1 MTPPCRPATIGTVH
15 TGQLLEGN
23 TMRSPL
29 GRLALWTA
37 EALDRILLT
46 VPDLDLDES
55 YSPSRSARTAVTD
68 GAA

>member
-1 MTPPCRPATIGTVH
+1 
-15 TGQLLEGN
+15 
-23 TMRSPL
+23 MRSAL
-29 GRLALWTA
+29 GRLVLWTA

-55 YSPSRSARTAVTD
+55 YSPSRSARTAMTD

>member
-1 MTPPCRPATIGTVH
+1 
-15 TGQLLEGN
+15 
-23 TMRSPL
+23 MRSPL

-55 YSPSRSARTAVTD
+55 YSPSRSALTAVTD

>member
-1 MTPPCRPATIGTVH
+1 
-15 TGQLLEGN
+15 
-23 TMRSPL
+23 MRSAL
-29 GRLALWTA
+29 GRLVLWMA
-37 EALDRILLT
+37 DALDRSLLM